1 MLCAGCWFACQRAA
15 LFRATVL
22 AYEKWPIRASLRP
35 LGVYIY
41 AFGSQSCAT
50 RLIFADS
57 ARLGPTK
64 LRFCSKTL
72 FLWAFRSAFS
82 LAPQNATRF
91 SAVMRP
97 ETKPRLAPLVEFGA
111 VLGGSASHTSS
122 DRLRR
127 LGLRPAPCAAAPV
140 VFAAIRAA
148 MLRRRDTVSSPC
160 DVSHRAS
167 DEPRRCMSLSS
178 ALAPSS
184 LASPSIRRVFVRS
197 FCARRRP
204 VSSLNRAAYP
214 PERSGVAEGELNA
227 GCKSV
232 APSWRIS
239 EASASPRQIRRDFVR
254 TIISFHRALILLF
267 DGERANVV

>member
-1 MLCAGCWFACQRAA
+1 MLVFCAALVCLTTCGFVSGNRARLSERAA
-15 LFRATVL
+15 S
-22 AYEKWPIRASLRP
+22 PSLRP
-35 LGVYIY
+35 LDIYIY
-41 AFGSQSCAT
+41 VFGSQSCRIRRAQKG
-50 RLIFADS
+50 S

-91 SAVMRP
+91 SAVTRP
-97 ETKPRLAPLVEFGA
+97 ETKPRLAPSGVRRGA
-111 VLGGSASHTSS
+111 RG
-122 DRLRR
+122 
-127 LGLRPAPCAAAPV
+127 LGLSHAPCASAPV

-178 ALAPSS
+178 ALIPSS
-184 LASPSIRRVFVRS
+184 LASPSIRRVCLRS

-204 VSSLNRAAYP
+204 VVSLNLATRNLLLTGRA
-214 PERSGVAEGELNA
+214 
-227 GCKSV
+227 
-232 APSWRIS
+232 
-239 EASASPRQIRRDFVR
+239 PR
-254 TIISFHRALILLF
+254 
-267 DGERANVV
+267 

>member
-111 VLGGSASHTSS
+111 VLGISAS
-122 DRLRR
+122 LP
-127 LGLRPAPCAAAPV
+127 LPAPPLPSSSRRYAPQCFV
-140 VFAAIRAA
+140 GEY
-148 MLRRRDTVSSPC
+148 TSSPC